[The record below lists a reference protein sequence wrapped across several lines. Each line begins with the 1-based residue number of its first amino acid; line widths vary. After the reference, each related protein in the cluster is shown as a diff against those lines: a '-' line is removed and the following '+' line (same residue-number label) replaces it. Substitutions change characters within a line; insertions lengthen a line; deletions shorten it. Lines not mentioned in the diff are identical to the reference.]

1 MGIERRKYK
10 RVLFTIEDGIIGSF
24 APSGENDEDVNARVM
39 NISEGGVQLRFKPI
53 LNNRIKVG
61 DRLLLTEIKGKD
73 SEQVIVNVDAEVKWV
88 SDDKF
93 TNDIGLGLE
102 FVDVFEQAN
111 SLNEFVEF
119 WYMQRIES

>member
-1 MGIERRKYK
+1 MGIERRKFK

-24 APSGENDEDVNARVM
+24 SPPGQEENDVDARVM

-61 DRLLLTEIKGKD
+61 DRLLLTEIKGRD
-73 SEQVIVNVDAEVKWV
+73 SEQIIVNVDAEVKWV
-88 SDDKF
+88 SDDKL

-102 FVDVFEQAN
+102 FIEVFEKSN

-119 WYMQRIES
+119 WNLQRIEN

>member
-102 FVDVFEQAN
+102 FVDVFEHAN